1 MPLCFISSGR
11 PLHREHG
18 KASSLAKHP
27 SPWVCVHLNKDDIP
41 VDTFSGSHGDTLGVS
56 GFPFPE

>member
-11 PLHREHG
+11 SLHHEFG

-27 SPWVCVHLNKDDIP
+27 LPWVCVHLNKDNIP
-41 VDTFSGSHGDTLGVS
+41 VDTFSGSRGDTLGVS
-56 GFPFPE
+56 EFPLPE